1 MSRVVVW
8 NVVKVKSLSH
18 VQLFAT
24 PWTVAYQAPPSVGF
38 SRHLEVVGCHF
49 LSENPNTWSSVVLL
63 VKNLPANAGD
73 VRDVGLIPGL
83 RRSPGGGNGTPLQY
97 FCWENPVDRSA

>member
-63 VKNLPANAGD
+63 VKNLPADAGD